1 MGFFCVNLYQISIP
15 LDWNITDNHSSL
27 KTENPM
33 KTHQQPSQFR
43 GSQLFWTALLALP
56 IALTLPES
64 ALGQQVD
71 EQELQRILET
81 RQIALD
87 ALNNRDFTSIEP
99 YLHPAFTIT
108 TVDNQIFHTVSEFE
122 AYWNEQFTGPIER
135 LTMSLEGDTIR
146 TFLSPEIEVASGEA
160 LSTFYFRDGNEEMM
174 PLRWTAVLQKV
185 QNTWT
190 IQSLHFSANLLD
202 NPVLNYAEKRGN
214 FMAVGTS
221 VAGVLVGSLLMFLL
235 RR

>member
-1 MGFFCVNLYQISIP
+1 
-15 LDWNITDNHSSL
+15 
-27 KTENPM
+27 M
-33 KTHQQPSQFR
+33 KTQPQPRPFR
-43 GSQLFWTALLALP
+43 GSPLFWTALLALP

-64 ALGQQVD
+64 AWGQQVD
-71 EQELQRILET
+71 EQELQRILQT

-87 ALNNRDFTSIEP
+87 ALNNRDFPSIEP
-99 YLHPAFTIT
+99 YLHPDFTIT
-108 TVDNQIFHTVSEFE
+108 TVDNQVFHTVSEFE
-122 AYWNEQFTGPIER
+122 TYWNEQFNGPIER

-146 TFLSPEIEVASGEA
+146 TFLSPQIEVASGEA
-160 LSTFYFRDGNEEMM
+160 LSTFYFRDGNEEVM

-202 NPVLNYAEKRGN
+202 NPVLNYTQKRGN
-214 FMAVGTS
+214 YMAVGTS
-221 VAGVLVGSLLMFLL
+221 VAGVLVGALLMFLL

>member
-1 MGFFCVNLYQISIP
+1 
-15 LDWNITDNHSSL
+15 
-27 KTENPM
+27 M
-33 KTHQQPSQFR
+33 KTQQQPRPFR

-56 IALTLPES
+56 IAFTLPES

-71 EQELQRILET
+71 EQEIQRILQT

-99 YLHPAFTIT
+99 YLHPDFTIT
-108 TVDNQIFHTVSEFE
+108 TVDNQVFHTVSEFE
-122 AYWNEQFTGPIER
+122 AYWNEQFNGPIER

-160 LSTFYFRDGNEEMM
+160 LSTFYFRDGNEEVM

-202 NPVLNYAEKRGN
+202 NPVLNYTAKRGN
-214 FMAVGTS
+214 FIAVGTS
-221 VAGVLVGSLLMFLL
+221 VAGVLVGALLMFLL